1 MRSRPLLPRA
11 FRLLRILASLWLA
24 LIRLFFH
31 TQCLLVFINTS
42 LLLRG
47 RSVTFLASSKYF
59 RLNEGDHDDR
69 DGSSITAEE
78 DMDGR
83 ESTNHVTATEQ
94 ILDRT
99 LSFPSQISSSSPDIY
114 KP

>member
-1 MRSRPLLPRA
+1 MSTGIRQYFTVVEREECDLP
-11 FRLLRILASLWLA
+11 
-24 LIRLFFH
+24 
-31 TQCLLVFINTS
+31 
-42 LLLRG
+42 
-47 RSVTFLASSKYF
+47 SSKYS

-69 DGSSITAEE
+69 DGSSTTAEE

-83 ESTNHVTATEQ
+83 ESTNHVATTQQ
-94 ILDRT
+94 ILGRT

>member
-1 MRSRPLLPRA
+1 M
-11 FRLLRILASLWLA
+11 
-24 LIRLFFH
+24 
-31 TQCLLVFINTS
+31 
-42 LLLRG
+42 
-47 RSVTFLASSKYF
+47 TFLASSKYF